1 MRYLFMRTS
10 KVLLLCSL
18 INILCVAGS
27 GGKFMH
33 ISRVVEEKFHMK
45 SRQNLNEP
53 VLPLLFDQTDT
64 PEQVALL

>member
-1 MRYLFMRTS
+1 
-10 KVLLLCSL
+10 
-18 INILCVAGS
+18 
-27 GGKFMH
+27 MH